1 MFSRNQLQYSTTVSI
16 QSIKMSQIYHLMIN
30 IHMWGTNHLVS
41 CCTVKL
47 FNSFLNH
54 SLAMHCIRKGFFLT
68 SLWIKLKCNWRKH
81 HQIENCCK
89 SMKKTY
95 KNNRNTKNS
104 NNKKNQLHFPYV
116 LWFFFLF
123 FTSTV
128 FYSFSILFFFLNIS
142 SVLFKLLCYCS
153 IFLFAGIFS
162 VQAVCTL
169 LMLFHSRDNDDLFHF
184 VH

>member
-104 NNKKNQLHFPYV
+104 NNKKTSCTFLMFCD
-116 LWFFFLF
+116 LFLF

-128 FYSFSILFFFLNIS
+128 FYSFSILFFFLKYIQCFIQIVVLLQHFS
-142 SVLFKLLCYCS
+142 ICWYFLCAGSVHT
-153 IFLFAGIFS
+153 AN
-162 VQAVCTL
+162 AVPQQG
-169 LMLFHSRDNDDLFHF
+169 
-184 VH
+184 

>member
-30 IHMWGTNHLVS
+30 IHIWGTNHLVS

-104 NNKKNQLHFPYV
+104 NNKKTSCTFLMFCD
-116 LWFFFLF
+116 LFLF

>member
-116 LWFFFLF
+116 LWFFLF

-153 IFLFAGIFS
+153 KSFFFS
-162 VQAVCTL
+162 NFILILVL
-169 LMLFHSRDNDDLFHF
+169 I
-184 VH
+184 

>member
-116 LWFFFLF
+116 LWFFLF

-128 FYSFSILFFFLNIS
+128 FYSFSILFFFFKYIQCFIQIVVVLQHFSICWYFLCAG
-142 SVLFKLLCYCS
+142 SVHT
-153 IFLFAGIFS
+153 AN
-162 VQAVCTL
+162 AVPQQG
-169 LMLFHSRDNDDLFHF
+169 
-184 VH
+184 

>member
-68 SLWIKLKCNWRKH
+68 SLWIKAKCNWRKH

-89 SMKKTY
+89 SMKKKY
-95 KNNRNTKNS
+95 KNSKKTKT
-104 NNKKNQLHFPYV
+104 KTQLHFPYV
-116 LWFFFLF
+116 LWFVFF

-128 FYSFSILFFFLNIS
+128 FYSISILFF
-142 SVLFKLLCYCS
+142 LFFC
-153 IFLFAGIFS
+153 FF
-162 VQAVCTL
+162 
-169 LMLFHSRDNDDLFHF
+169 
-184 VH
+184 

>member
-1 MFSRNQLQYSTTVSI
+1 MFSRNQLQYSSTVSI

-54 SLAMHCIRKGFFLT
+54 SLAMHCIRKVFFLT

-116 LWFFFLF
+116 LWFFFCFLLPLCFIHFPFCF
-123 FTSTV
+123 FFFLIYPV
-128 FYSFSILFFFLNIS
+128 FYSNCCAIAAFFYLLVFS
-142 SVLFKLLCYCS
+142 LCRQC
-153 IFLFAGIFS
+153 AH
-162 VQAVCTL
+162 C
-169 LMLFHSRDNDDLFHF
+169 
-184 VH
+184 